1 MDEKDVKYWERR
13 KTQRMWEHMQS
24 AEETAEQI
32 SKAYWKSSGYINH
45 QIDTIYNRF
54 KSKHHLTDNEAKA
67 LLNRMSDKASISE
80 LLSELRQE
88 TDSDEKKE
96 LLKLLE
102 SPAYS
107 SRIQR
112 LQEVQSDI
120 DEMMKSVYSLEQERS
135 TRHYTNQIKEAYY
148 KSVYDIQKDTGL
160 AFSFAKIS
168 QKQIDKVLHSKWSGK
183 NYSARIWNN
192 TRALAKNLK
201 EELLINLMT
210 GRTNREVAEIIQN
223 KFQSGAMEARRLV
236 RTESCYIANEMEGQ
250 SYEECGIAKYIFV
263 ATLDKKTSE
272 TCRVLDRKVFDVK
285 DRAPGRNCPPMHP
298 WCRST
303 TVAYLNDKTLSSL
316 TRRARDPETGE
327 TYKVPA
333 NMSYPEWY
341 EKYVSNDS
349 KKINAVKA
357 HRNRYADHEQYEKY
371 KTVFRDDKA
380 LESFDKYQEM
390 KYNDGETYKSLV
402 SKYKQKNQRDWEQ
415 NTISKGASVNG
426 FLSMKSPDDAPQW
439 MHDQINKWTI
449 EECEALNYYT
459 SNNFRKI
466 NEYLRGKSEDTPE
479 LLNRINN
486 LKSAIK
492 KSDIEQNIIVWRG
505 TSFSNLV
512 DGGLLKDTPLTD
524 WSGLILND
532 KAFSSTSI
540 IQGSAFNNELN
551 LEILLPKG
559 VNGAYI
565 SSISEFE
572 SEYELLLEN
581 NAMLQI
587 LEAESRGGK
596 YFVKALLRKS
606 GD

>member
-1 MDEKDVKYWERR
+1 MEEKDVKYWERR
-13 KTQRMWEHMQS
+13 KAQRMWEHMQS
-24 AEETAEQI
+24 AEEAADQI
-32 SKAYWKSSGYINH
+32 SKVYRKSSGYINH

-54 KSKHHLTDNEAKA
+54 KSKHHLSDAEARRLINKMQ
-67 LLNRMSDKASISE
+67 NK
-80 LLSELRQE
+80 LSLDELRNLLKQE

-96 LLKLLE
+96 LLKLIE
-102 SPAYS
+102 SPAYAA
-107 SRIQR
+107 RMAR
-112 LQEVQSDI
+112 LQEVQSEI
-120 DEMMKSVYSLEQERS
+120 DQMMKSTYQIEKDRS
-135 TRHYTNQIKEAYY
+135 TRHYTNLAQDSYY
-148 KSVYDIQKDTGL
+148 KSIYDIQRDTGL
-160 AFSFAKIS
+160 AFSFAGIS
-168 QKQIDKVLHSKWSGK
+168 AEQIDKVLKSKWSGA
-183 NYSARIWNN
+183 NYSQRIWHN
-192 TRALAKNLK
+192 TQKLADDLK

-272 TCRVLDRKVFDVK
+272 TCRALDRKVFNIK

-349 KKINAVKA
+349 KKTNAVKA
-357 HRNRYADHEQYEKY
+357 HRNRHADHEQYEKY
-371 KTVFRDDKA
+371 KTAFRDDKA
-380 LESFDKYQEM
+380 FESFDKFQRM

-466 NEYLRGKSEDTPE
+466 NEYLRGKSEATPE

-486 LKSAIK
+486 VKSAIK

-524 WSGLILND
+524 WPGLILND

>member
-1 MDEKDVKYWERR
+1 MNDVKYWERR
-13 KTQRMWEHMQS
+13 KAQRMWEHMQS
-24 AEETAEQI
+24 ADETADQI

-45 QIDTIYNRF
+45 RLDEIYDRF
-54 KSKHHLTDNEAKA
+54 KAKHHLSNTEARRLINK
-67 LLNRMSDKASISE
+67 MQDKSS
-80 LLSELRQE
+80 LDELRILLKQE

-96 LLKLLE
+96 LLKLIE
-102 SPAYS
+102 SPAYAA
-107 SRIQR
+107 RMAR
-112 LQEVQSDI
+112 LQEVQSEI
-120 DEMMKSVYSLEQERS
+120 DQMMKSTYQIEKDRS
-135 TRHYTNQIKEAYY
+135 TRYYTNLAQDSYY
-148 KSVYDIQKDTGL
+148 KSIYDIQRDTGL
-160 AFSFAKIS
+160 AFSFAGIS
-168 QKQIDKVLHSKWSGK
+168 AEQIDKVLKSKWSGA
-183 NYSARIWNN
+183 NYSQRIWNN
-192 TRALAKNLK
+192 TQKLADDLK

-210 GRTNREVAEIIQN
+210 GRTDREVAEIIGN
-223 KFQSGAMEARRLV
+223 KFGAGAMEARRLV

-250 SYEECGIAKYIFV
+250 SYEECEIKKYMFI
-263 ATLDKKTSE
+263 ATLDKRTSKACQE
-272 TCRVLDRKVFDVK
+272 HDHKVYLVK
-285 DRAPGRNCPPMHP
+285 DRQPGKNCPPMHP

-303 TVAYLNDKTLSSL
+303 TIAYLNDKTLSSL

-333 NMSYPEWY
+333 NMSYLEWY
-341 EKYVSNDS
+341 EKYVAKDT
-349 KKINAVKA
+349 KKTNAVKA
-357 HRNRYADHEQYEKY
+357 HHNRHIDRKQYNKY
-371 KTVFRDDKA
+371 KTVIRDDKA

-426 FLSMKSPDDAPQW
+426 FISMKSPDDAPQW

-466 NEYLRGKSEDTPE
+466 NEYLRGKSEASPE

-486 LKSAIK
+486 VKSAIK

-512 DGGLLKDTPLTD
+512 DGGLLKDTPLAE
-524 WSGLILND
+524 WPGLILND